1 MIEYIMKYV
10 RRGINWLEGR
20 MLGRFIVGLITN
32 YNNHNITRLSAEST
46 YYLILSVVPFFIFF
60 VNLILFFAHSQ
71 LPLLLK
77 GLELLPPQTQEQII
91 PLIMQL
97 LSKRS
102 ETILSIGILAA
113 FWSTAQGV
121 QGLVRSINEI
131 LGTKGTENNMIM
143 VYVKAV
149 MFTFLWAINGIA
161 SLLIVVY
168 GDALVKFLGREFL
181 LPIEI
186 MNMWQDFMCFVP
198 VVVVLVSLSI
208 FYRYA
213 PKVDSENR
221 LSWNKAILSSIFASV
236 IWFLVTNLYRY
247 YVANM
252 GNLSLTY
259 GSLVGL
265 MVLFIWLNLS
275 VRAVLIGV
283 EITRVLEDMN
293 VLSKR
298 NID

>member
-1 MIEYIMKYV
+1 MIKYITKNIK
-10 RRGINWLEGR
+10 RGIDWLDKR
-20 MLGRFIVGLITN
+20 TLGRFMVGLITN
-32 YNNHNITRLSAEST
+32 YNHHNISRLSAEST

-60 VNLILFFAHSQ
+60 VNVILFFAHSQ
-71 LPLLLK
+71 LPLLLR
-77 GLELLPPQTQEQII
+77 GLEVLPPQTQEQIV

-97 LSKRS
+97 LEKRS

-131 LGTKGTENNMIM
+131 LGTQGKEDNVIM

-149 MFTFLWAINGIA
+149 VFTSLWSINGIA
-161 SLLIVVY
+161 SLLIMVY
-168 GDALVKFLGREFL
+168 GDALVRFLAREFL
-181 LPIEI
+181 FPIEVMEI
-186 MNMWQDFMCFVP
+186 WKDFMYSVP
-198 VVVVLVSLSI
+198 VFVVLASLSV

-213 PKVDSENR
+213 PKVDAANR
-221 LSWNKAILSSIFASV
+221 LSWHKAILSSIFASV
-236 IWFLVTNLYRY
+236 IWFLVTSLYRY

-265 MVLFIWLNLS
+265 MALFIWLNLS

-298 NID
+298 HVE